1 MDEIS
6 SQVCRHCGRHI
17 EMTGQFPT
25 AMSSPA
31 ASLFS
36 WCHNPG
42 VRAIN
47 KCMKAEAPVSA
58 TQCSG

>member
-6 SQVCRHCGRHI
+6 SQVGWLCGNNMD
-17 EMTGQFPT
+17 MTGQFPT

-47 KCMKAEAPVSA
+47 KCIKAEAPVSS